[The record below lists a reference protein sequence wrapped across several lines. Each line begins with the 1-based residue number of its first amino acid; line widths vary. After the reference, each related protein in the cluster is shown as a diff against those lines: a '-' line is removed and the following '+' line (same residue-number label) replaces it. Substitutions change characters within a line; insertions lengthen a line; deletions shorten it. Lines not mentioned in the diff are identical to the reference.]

1 MERPRLNPTSVQKQ
15 ENFRPMSNPIRRL
28 HTKPRYSPVVIAN
41 NTVYIAGQVSQDTN
55 LDAAGQTA
63 SILAQIDALL
73 SDAGIDKTHLV
84 QATIW
89 LSDMRHAEAMNA
101 VWDAW
106 VPPGQAPARACVG
119 AALAS
124 GYVVE
129 IAATAVL

>member
-1 MERPRLNPTSVQKQ
+1 
-15 ENFRPMSNPIRRL
+15 MSLDIQRL

-41 NTVYIAGQVSQDTN
+41 NTVYIAGQVSKDTR

-63 SILAQIDALL
+63 SILDQLDTVLA
-73 SDAGIDKTHLV
+73 DAGIDKTRLV

-89 LSDMRHAEAMNA
+89 LSDMRHADAMNA

-106 VPPGQAPARACVG
+106 VAPGHSPARACVG
-119 AALAS
+119 SALAP
-124 GYVVE
+124 GYLVE